1 MGANTKD
8 LKIIDVK
15 ELKPIREELGR
26 LSASV
31 EYKIKNPNSN
41 REMITEEETFN
52 NLRKIIDLVNEL

>member
-52 NLRKIIDLVNEL
+52 NLRKIIDLVNKL